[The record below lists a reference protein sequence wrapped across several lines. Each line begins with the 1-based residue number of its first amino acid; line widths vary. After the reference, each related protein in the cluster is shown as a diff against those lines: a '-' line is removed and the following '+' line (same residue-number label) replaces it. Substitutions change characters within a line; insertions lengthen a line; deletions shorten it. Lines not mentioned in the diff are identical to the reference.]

1 MCLSTKL
8 VLELSLPPQQYT
20 YRPVSGSRGPKPSE
34 KPEAT
39 LSLYTQM
46 DTSKRGGGEEED
58 NWDTDTEMCDDL
70 AWCLDYIELSN
81 KWYLYNCI

>member
-1 MCLSTKL
+1 
-8 VLELSLPPQQYT
+8 
-20 YRPVSGSRGPKPSE
+20 
-34 KPEAT
+34 
-39 LSLYTQM
+39 M

-58 NWDTDTEMCDDL
+58 NWDTDTKMCDDL

>member
-1 MCLSTKL
+1 MAEAFWETWSH
-8 VLELSLPPQQYT
+8 LEFIYT
-20 YRPVSGSRGPKPSE
+20 DGHFK
-34 KPEAT
+34 
-39 LSLYTQM
+39 M
-46 DTSKRGGGEEED
+46 GGGEEED

>member
-1 MCLSTKL
+1 MAEAFWETWSH
-8 VLELSLPPQQYT
+8 LEFIYT
-20 YRPVSGSRGPKPSE
+20 DGHFK
-34 KPEAT
+34 
-39 LSLYTQM
+39 M
-46 DTSKRGGGEEED
+46 GGEEED